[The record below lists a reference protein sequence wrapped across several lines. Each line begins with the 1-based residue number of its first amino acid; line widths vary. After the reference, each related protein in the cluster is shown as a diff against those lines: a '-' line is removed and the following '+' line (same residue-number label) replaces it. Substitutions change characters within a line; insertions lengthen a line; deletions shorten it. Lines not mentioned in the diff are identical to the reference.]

1 MSNQAGKFASAIFVG
16 IFAGVGLTTMSNGPA
31 RAATDC
37 LPGPRG
43 QTPPGGHWYYRVD
56 QITKRH
62 CWHLREEREGLSRA
76 APQNLAPPQARI
88 SPRKEA
94 DTRLS
99 FAADAYAEL
108 PISLTRIGTPNR
120 AETPVTVKAA
130 DSANIENSPRADVEE
145 ANMPR
150 SVFASRWPQQF
161 ATTATVNPVLTT
173 NKVEPAES
181 IEPALLTSLAQFV
194 DAARQLAHTASY
206 SPQLQLAP
214 LLGALA
220 IACILARGI
229 FKFGGSRRARVGNV
243 RARRN
248 TIWEPTDHDGI
259 RLSAYTGAN
268 AYARRSNFARDFD
281 RARRNDRIAEFFSQL
296 SRRAPS

>member
-1 MSNQAGKFASAIFVG
+1 MSKQTGKFASAIFVG
-16 IFAGVGLTTMSNGPA
+16 IFASVSLTTMSNSAA

-56 QITKRH
+56 QVTKRH

-88 SPRKEA
+88 SSRQET

-99 FAADAYAEL
+99 FAADAHAEL
-108 PISLTRIGTPNR
+108 PIPLIRIGTPNR
-120 AETPVTVKAA
+120 AETPVTAKPA
-130 DSANIENSPRADVEE
+130 DSASIENSPRAGVEE
-145 ANMPR
+145 ANMQR
-150 SVFASRWPQQF
+150 SEFASRWPQQF

-173 NKVEPAES
+173 NKVEPSES
-181 IEPALLTSLAQFV
+181 IEPASLPSLAQFV
-194 DAARQLAHTASY
+194 DTARQLAITASY

-248 TIWEPTDHDGI
+248 TIWEPTDDDGL
-259 RLSAYTGAN
+259 RLSAYTGAK
-268 AYARRSNFARDFD
+268 AYARRSHFARDYD
-281 RARRNDRIAEFFSQL
+281 RAMRNDRIAEFFTQL
-296 SRRAPS
+296 SRRAPT